1 MHSPPFCIQSFPLYA
16 RAHNVVDHYEIVA
29 CMEYNFVYIRLQYIR
44 CSATRWS
51 TPKSIYIY
59 IYISCFDKPFI
70 QTTLSPIC
78 LTIDSDYK
86 SRYQIRQTS
95 HGKRHHGVW
104 NQIHTLFTSLWK
116 SPTNKTSW
124 HLGTFLNLN
133 LINITLSVFDTCF
146 VDRPHTSRVV
156 AYFKI
161 YMFKWQFLS
170 LA

>member
-1 MHSPPFCIQSFPLYA
+1 MLLTIMRLLRVWNIISCIFDYSTYA
-16 RAHNVVDHYEIVA
+16 VVLPDGQHQ
-29 CMEYNFVYIRLQYIR
+29 NVYIY
-44 CSATRWS
+44 
-51 TPKSIYIY
+51 IYIY

-86 SRYQIRQTS
+86 SRYQIRETS

-116 SPTNKTSW
+116 SPTNKTYW
-124 HLGTFLNLN
+124 YLGTFFNLN
-133 LINITLSVFDTCF
+133 LIIITLSVFDTCF

-156 AYFKI
+156 AYFKM
-161 YMFKWQFLS
+161 YMFKWQSLS